1 MYFCLLNYHTK
12 FELDWATIKKV
23 IRKKQEICGRKSDR
37 RTDRRTDGQSD
48 YYRAP
53 ANPCGALIKN
63 VICLQTDECQKKV
76 IKIAHSS
83 LQLR

>member
-37 RTDRRTDGQSD
+37 RTDGQKDGRT
-48 YYRAP
+48 
-53 ANPCGALIKN
+53 
-63 VICLQTDECQKKV
+63 E
-76 IKIAHSS
+76 
-83 LQLR
+83 